1 MSENIK
7 LNNKETS
14 IISEDK
20 KVNNKRKHKRK
31 FSISATNTQM
41 RKGDTVVFTVVFVIF
56 AIYAFTLLYS
66 YGWAIMTSVKDKY
79 EYINNIAGLPKDPVG
94 FDNFVN
100 AFKMLNANK
109 TNLATMFFNSLWY
122 AFGGTFVG
130 VAVSTMSAYV
140 VAKYKFPGRKLFNA
154 VVLIMMMLPIVG
166 SLPSQYEI
174 YSELKILNSPLFL
187 ITFANG
193 MGFNF
198 LVLHGYFK
206 SLPWD
211 YVEASFIDGGNHFN
225 TFFKIM
231 LPQAKGVITALYV
244 VSFIGV
250 WNDYSGPILFLE
262 KYPTLASGIYIYDI
276 SIFHDGNGDIPMLFA
291 GVIMSVIPILA
302 LFIAFQEKIMNISIG
317 GGLKG

>member
-1 MSENIK
+1 MKRDFKEWLKTFRNSICDYGYYVDFNKVYGNVETIK
-7 LNNKETS
+7 VELN
-14 IISEDK
+14 
-20 KVNNKRKHKRK
+20 
-31 FSISATNTQM
+31 
-41 RKGDTVVFTVVFVIF
+41 
-56 AIYAFTLLYS
+56 
-66 YGWAIMTSVKDKY
+66 
-79 EYINNIAGLPKDPVG
+79 
-94 FDNFVN
+94 
-100 AFKMLNANK
+100 
-109 TNLATMFFNSLWY
+109 
-122 AFGGTFVG
+122 
-130 VAVSTMSAYV
+130 
-140 VAKYKFPGRKLFNA
+140 
-154 VVLIMMMLPIVG
+154 
-166 SLPSQYEI
+166 
-174 YSELKILNSPLFL
+174 ILNSPLFL

-262 KYPTLASGIYIYDI
+262 KYPTLASGIYIYDTT
-276 SIFHDGNGDIPMLFA
+276 IFHDGNGDIPMLFA